1 MQSIGERL
9 EEARKRKGISIR
21 EASEATKIRGEY
33 LHKFESNQFDIKLPE
48 IYVRGF
54 IRTYAN
60 YLKIPADKIVS
71 DYNGL
76 GLGEARNARTLNREV
91 YGRMDLSVSSA
102 KPEKETKEPAPTA
115 EPTEAIEPPAPR
127 NPATFV
133 PKSTGGGG
141 NSISIDQ
148 GLLIKVAAAAVGL
161 IVLLILIFAF
171 MGRGSKSSSSSSSA
185 VSSAP
190 TAPAE
195 TWVHAQA
202 NETSL
207 TLVALDRVQV
217 NVLTDAG
224 RVLYQGTL
232 TRGER
237 RAIPYTMKLQVNTD
251 VPENLRINIGGQEFP
266 LIDPKGP
273 PGTYLKSAVIGAPK

>member
-21 EASEATKIRGEY
+21 EAAEATKIRGDY

-60 YLKIPADKIVS
+60 YLKVPADKIVS

-76 GLGEARNARTLNREV
+76 GLGEARNSRALNREV

-102 KPEKETKEPAPTA
+102 KPEKETKEPAPAA
-115 EPTEAIEPPAPR
+115 EPTDAIEPAAPR

-133 PKSTGGGG
+133 PKSTGG

-148 GLLIKVAAAAVGL
+148 GLLIKIGAAAVALVIL
-161 IVLLILIFAF
+161 IVLIFAF
-171 MGRGSKSSSSSSSA
+171 AGRSGKTPSPSSTASSA
-185 VSSAP
+185 QTGPS
-190 TAPAE
+190 E
-195 TWVHAQA
+195 TWVRAQP
-202 NETSL
+202 NESSL

-217 NVLTDAG
+217 TVQTDAG
-224 RVLYQGTL
+224 RILYQGVL

>member
-21 EASEATKIRGEY
+21 EAAEATKIRGDY

-76 GLGEARNARTLNREV
+76 GLGEARNSRALNREV
-91 YGRMDLSVSSA
+91 YGRMDLSVASA
-102 KPEKETKEPAPTA
+102 KPEKEAKEPAPVA
-115 EPTEAIEPPAPR
+115 EPADSIEPAAPR

-133 PKSTGGGG
+133 PKSAGG

-148 GLLIKVAAAAVGL
+148 GLLIKIAAAAVALVIL
-161 IVLLILIFAF
+161 IILIFAF
-171 MGRGSKSSSSSSSA
+171 AGRSGKSSSPSSTASSA
-185 VSSAP
+185 Q

-195 TWVHAQA
+195 TWVRAQP
-202 NETSL
+202 NESSL

-217 NVLTDAG
+217 TVQTDSG
-224 RVLYQGTL
+224 RVLYQGVL

-266 LIDPKGP
+266 LVDPKGP
-273 PGTYLKSAVIGAPK
+273 PGTYLKSAAIGAPK

>member
-21 EASEATKIRGEY
+21 EAAEATKIRGDY

-76 GLGEARNARTLNREV
+76 GLGDARNSRAINREV
-91 YGRMDLSVSSA
+91 YGRMDLSVASA
-102 KPEKETKEPAPTA
+102 KAEKETKEPAPAA
-115 EPTEAIEPPAPR
+115 ESIEAIEPPAPR

-133 PKSTGGGG
+133 PKSTGGG

-148 GLLIKVAAAAVGL
+148 GLLIKIAAAAVGL

-171 MGRGSKSSSSSSSA
+171 MGRGSKSSSSGSSSSA
-185 VSSAP
+185 SSVSTAP
-190 TAPAE
+190 TE
-195 TWVHAQA
+195 TWVRAQG
-202 NETSL
+202 NESSL
-207 TLVALDRVQV
+207 TLVALDRVQI
-217 NVLTDAG
+217 NVQTDTG

-232 TRGER
+232 NRGER
-237 RAIPYTMKLQVNTD
+237 RTIPYTMKLQVNTD
-251 VPENLRINIGGQEFP
+251 VPENLRINIAGQEFP

>member
-21 EASEATKIRGEY
+21 EAAEATKIRGDY

-76 GLGEARNARTLNREV
+76 GLGEARAQRALNREV
-91 YGRMDLSVSSA
+91 YGRMDLSVA
-102 KPEKETKEPAPTA
+102 NTKPEKEAKEPVAVA
-115 EPTEAIEPPAPR
+115 EQVESAESAGPR

-133 PKSTGGGG
+133 PKSTGG
-141 NSISIDQ
+141 NSIQIDQ
-148 GLLIKVAAAAVGL
+148 GLLIKLAAAAVAL
-161 IVLLILIFAF
+161 IILLVLIFAF
-171 MGRGSKSSSSSSSA
+171 VGRGGKSGSSSSTNTAGTS
-185 VSSAP
+185 

-195 TWVHAQA
+195 TWVRAQS
-202 NETSL
+202 NESSL
-207 TLVALDRVQV
+207 TLVALDRVQITV
-217 NVLTDAG
+217 QTDSG

-232 TRGER
+232 TKGER
-237 RAIPYTMKLQVNTD
+237 RAIPYTAKLQVNTD
-251 VPENLRINIGGQEFP
+251 LPENLRINIGGQEFP

>member
-21 EASEATKIRGEY
+21 EAAEATKIRGDY

-76 GLGEARNARTLNREV
+76 GLGEARNSRAINREV
-91 YGRMDLSVSSA
+91 YGRIDLSVASA
-102 KPEKETKEPAPTA
+102 KAEKEAKEPAPAT

-133 PKSTGGGG
+133 PKSTGGG

-161 IVLLILIFAF
+161 VVLLILIFAF
-171 MGRGSKSSSSSSSA
+171 MGRSSKTSSSSSSSSIS
-185 VSSAP
+185 SSA
-190 TAPAE
+190 APAE
-195 TWVHAQA
+195 TWVHAQG
-202 NETSL
+202 NESTL
-207 TLVALDRVQV
+207 TLVALDRVQI
-217 NVLTDAG
+217 NVQTDTG

-251 VPENLRINIGGQEFP
+251 VPENLRINIAGQEFP

>member
-21 EASEATKIRGEY
+21 EAAEATKIRGDY

-76 GLGEARNARTLNREV
+76 GLGDARNSRGINREV
-91 YGRMDLSVSSA
+91 YGRMDLSVSA
-102 KPEKETKEPAPTA
+102 PKPEKETKEPAPVA
-115 EPTEAIEPPAPR
+115 EPIEAIEPPAPR

-133 PKSTGGGG
+133 PKGDGR

-148 GLLIKVAAAAVGL
+148 GLLIKLGAAVVAL
-161 IVLLILIFAF
+161 IVLIILIFAF
-171 MGRGSKSSSSSSSA
+171 VGHSGKAPSSTTSISSSA
-185 VSSAP
+185 TPS
-190 TAPAE
+190 E

-202 NETSL
+202 NESTL
-207 TLVALDRVQV
+207 TLVALDRVQIS
-217 NVLTDAG
+217 VLTDTG

-237 RAIPYTMKLQVNTD
+237 RAIPYTVKLQVNTD

>member
-21 EASEATKIRGEY
+21 EAAEATKIRGDY

-76 GLGEARNARTLNREV
+76 GLGEARSRGINREV
-91 YGRMDLSVSSA
+91 YGRMDLSVA
-102 KPEKETKEPAPTA
+102 TPKPDKETKEPTPAS
-115 EPTEAIEPPAPR
+115 EQIESVEPPAPR

-133 PKSTGGGG
+133 PKGSGG

-148 GLLIKVAAAAVGL
+148 GLLIKAAAALVAL
-161 IVLLILIFAF
+161 IVLIVLIFALL
-171 MGRGSKSSSSSSSA
+171 GRSGKTNSSSSPSPIATTPS
-185 VSSAP
+185 
-190 TAPAE
+190 E
-195 TWVHAQA
+195 TWVRAQA
-202 NETSL
+202 NESTL
-207 TLVALDRVQV
+207 TLVALERVQV
-217 NVLTDAG
+217 SVQTDAG

-237 RAIPYTMKLQVNTD
+237 RAIPYTAKLQVNTD

-273 PGTYLKSAVIGAPK
+273 PGTYLKNAVIGAPK